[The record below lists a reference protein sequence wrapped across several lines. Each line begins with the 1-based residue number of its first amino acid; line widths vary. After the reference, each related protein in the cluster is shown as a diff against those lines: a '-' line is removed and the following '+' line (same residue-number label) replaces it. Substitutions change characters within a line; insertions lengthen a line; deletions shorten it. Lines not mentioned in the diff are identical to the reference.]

1 MNLSIKTR
9 LIFGTILSLAAAV
22 IIFYIG
28 NSKLNELNNT
38 FGTMVDVNVK
48 RMSLGQKIAEDVQF
62 ITKREKDMILTRETD
77 ILQSL
82 AKEADDRLGGLDV
95 KYEELT
101 GLTDEKGLEILED
114 FSAQWKEYM
123 AVYSKIKY
131 LTIVLNND
139 SSKVQAYN
147 LSTTEAMDA
156 ATKSIIKINK
166 IVKKNE
172 DELAAAKA
180 ATDVLYDD
188 AKSLMLVVLA
198 ISVLVAA
205 GIAFWNVSNI
215 IMSLNQAK
223 NAVKTVAEGDLTVN
237 IEVKSKDE
245 VGELLEY
252 LKQMVD
258 KLRGV
263 ITSVSTSA
271 ENISSASNQM
281 ASSSQ
286 QMSEGATE
294 QAASAEEVSSS
305 MEQMVSNIQQNTDN
319 SQQTENIALKASEDI
334 SEGNKAVDQTVD
346 SMKVIANKITII
358 SEIAR
363 QTNLLALNAAVE
375 AARAGEHGKGF
386 AVVAAEV
393 RKLAERSQL
402 AATEI
407 DTLSGSSVA
416 IAEKSGKLLAEIVPN
431 IQKTARLVQEIAA
444 SSIEQNSGADQVNS
458 AVQQLNQVIQT
469 NAATSEE
476 MAASAEELSSQAEQL
491 KDSIAFFNVG
501 HTTGIKPSST
511 NALKKKPSYSA
522 STSMFK
528 ARPLSKGKPVGV
540 VLNME
545 NGHDNLDSEYEK
557 Y

>member
-1 MNLSIKTR
+1 MNFTIKLR
-9 LIFGTILSLAAAV
+9 LILQTALVLIAAV
-22 IIFYIG
+22 VIFFFG
-28 NSKLNELNNT
+28 SNKLNELNNK
-38 FGTMVDVNVK
+38 FNNIVDINVK
-48 RMSLGQKIAEDVQF
+48 RMSLAQKISEDIQYV
-62 ITKREKDMILTRETD
+62 TKREKDLIMTKDKQL
-77 ILQSL
+77 LQSQL
-82 AKEADDRLGGLDV
+82 KETEDRIEVLGSRV
-95 KYEELT
+95 EELKT
-101 GLTDEKGLEILED
+101 LADEKGIEIIEE
-114 FSAQWKEYM
+114 FSGKWQEYM
-123 AVYSKIKY
+123 GFFTKIKY
-131 LTIVLNND
+131 LAVELNTD
-139 SSKVQAYN
+139 SSNVVAYEY
-147 LSTTEAMDA
+147 SVGVSRIAAMDA
-156 ATKSIIKINK
+156 IKSISK

-172 DELAAAKA
+172 NELARAKA
-180 ATDVLYDD
+180 DSDVMYSS
-188 AKSLMLVVLA
+188 AKLTMMIILIISVVLA
-198 ISVLVAA
+198 SAIS
-205 GIAFWNVSNI
+205 FWNITNI
-215 IMSLNQAK
+215 VLSLNKAK
-223 NAVKTVAEGDLTVN
+223 HAVKSVAEGDLTITIDSKN
-237 IEVKSKDE
+237 KDE
-245 VGELLEY
+245 IGELLEY

-258 KLRGV
+258 RLKEV
-263 ITSVSTSA
+263 IGSISTSA
-271 ENISSASNQM
+271 DNIASASNQM

-319 SQQTENIALKASEDI
+319 SQQTEKIALKASEDI
-334 SEGNKAVDQTVD
+334 SEGNRAVDQTVD

-393 RKLAERSQL
+393 RKLAERSQI

-407 DTLSGSSVA
+407 DSLSGTSVT

-431 IQKTARLVQEIAA
+431 IQKTAKLVQEIAA
-444 SSIEQNSGADQVNS
+444 SSIEQNSGAEQVNN

-491 KDSIAFFNVG
+491 KEAISFFNLG
-501 HTTGIKPSST
+501 HPTRTRVSRDQYKMKNQSNYNSGEYTRTTSKT
-511 NALKKKPSYSA
+511 KA
-522 STSMFK
+522 S
-528 ARPLSKGKPVGV
+528 GV

-545 NGHDNLDSEYEK
+545 GSHDALDAEYEK